1 MSFLEAPYLFSK
13 IIQTEEIMG
22 RREMREHI
30 FKLLFVSEF
39 NEVEEIPLGGK
50 QRE

>member
-1 MSFLEAPYLFSK
+1 
-13 IIQTEEIMG
+13 MG

-39 NEVEEIPLGGK
+39 NEVEENASADAALF
-50 QRE
+50 